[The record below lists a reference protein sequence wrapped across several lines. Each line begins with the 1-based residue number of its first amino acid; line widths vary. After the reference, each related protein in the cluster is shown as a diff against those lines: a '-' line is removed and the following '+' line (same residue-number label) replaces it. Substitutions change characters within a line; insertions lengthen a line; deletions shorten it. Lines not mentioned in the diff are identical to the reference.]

1 MKKYFLSIFIALIVG
16 FFLAKTFLEQYESFR
31 GLELTSNSGEMLYFI
46 RYDTYD
52 SLEEMEK
59 KTLSLTNYI
68 YRENNGQ
75 YDVYIGITK
84 DADNL
89 IKMNNYFSSIGYHT
103 ITEEFLVTNPTFLK
117 SLQNYDM
124 ILQGTDDGVVISSIS
139 SQILEKYEE
148 YVNGSED

>member
-1 MKKYFLSIFIALIVG
+1 MRTYNKYGDIMKKYFLSIFIALIVG
-16 FFLAKTFLEQYESFR
+16 FFLAKTFL
-31 GLELTSNSGEMLYFI
+31 
-46 RYDTYD
+46 
-52 SLEEMEK
+52 EMEK